1 MRDTI
6 FLNGMKFYCYHGA
19 LPAENE
25 IGQIFIVDVTMKVDL
40 SLAGETDQV
49 TDTVHYGEVYEDVK
63 SIMESKPVNLVE
75 HLAER
80 IAKRINSHYN
90 RVMETKVRITKENPD
105 RKSTRLNSS
114 HELKSRMPS
123 SA

>member
-1 MRDTI
+1 MYDTI

-40 SLAGETDQV
+40 SIAGKTDQV
-49 TDTVHYGEVYEDVK
+49 TDTVHYGEIYDEIK
-63 SIMESKPVNLVE
+63 AIMESKPVNLVE

-90 RVMETKVRITKENPD
+90 RVMETKVRITKENPPIPGHYNGVGIEIV
-105 RKSTRLNSS
+105 RENF
-114 HELKSRMPS
+114 
-123 SA
+123 

>member
-1 MRDTI
+1 MKDTI
-6 FLNGMKFYCYHGA
+6 FLNGMKFYGYHGA

-25 IGQIFIVDVTMKVDL
+25 IGQIFIVDLTMKVDL

-49 TDTVHYGEVYEDVK
+49 TDTVHYGEVYADVK
-63 SIMESKPVNLVE
+63 SIMESEPVNLLE

-90 RVMETKVRITKENPD
+90 RVMETQVRITKENPPIPGHYEGVGVEIV
-105 RKSTRLNSS
+105 RENF
-114 HELKSRMPS
+114 
-123 SA
+123 